1 MYQIKS
7 RIINP
12 RRNIYIKYL
21 CTYLQPSDVIY
32 NTALNMLCVIVV
44 AEVINDG
51 TAAKQQ
57 AIQKDLEAGR
67 RLLLQMQEH
76 FNKVEAKVSQLHVS
90 LP

>member
-1 MYQIKS
+1 
-7 RIINP
+7 
-12 RRNIYIKYL
+12 
-21 CTYLQPSDVIY
+21 
-32 NTALNMLCVIVV
+32 MLCVIVV

-51 TAAKQQ
+51 TATKQQ